1 MVRARGRRRSRC
13 SLVCRVC
20 LSFKPRAGFLRVQ
33 KKTSVCF
40 RRRAGGDGRRARG
53 RGAREVAQAQA
64 RALEDGQARAPHGEH
79 LRRTAGPFVGRR
91 CGRGGGPRRDTE
103 GVRQDGDSVRR
114 PAGSLREGERAVQ
127 VRPRLQAAQAH
138 HPAVPLRL
146 AAREILLRRRKALA
160 DFRRDAVTRRGG
172 GVFGEDPIIRI
183 GGGVARRARKG
194 FIYGRGERFLQEL
207 PGLARVDEL
216 LGLRLG
222 VVRARAVLQ
231 RAPGDVQPAP
241 GDHLL
246 ARRRVTRHA
255 AGELQRAEADL
266 RARRLRARE
275 AQQRR
280 QDPGWRPHVR
290 RPPPRDQRASPP
302 RPRLVR
308 AAARDVSELLR
319 VVGAGDADEDLQ
331 RDAHGER
338 RRLDVAR
345 VQGLRDAAV
354 QRGGAPAQS
363 AALGVALGALAELG
377 RGVVAIRGRRRA
389 QRRVDL
395 AHALH
400 DRGQIGRAGL
410 DELRG
415 RGAHAETRLRRV
427 RAGARHDGSARDRR
441 AGTALS
447 GPGVARCVAS
457 VRRFR
462 RGNEEKLLLEQS

>member
-1 MVRARGRRRSRC
+1 M
-13 SLVCRVC
+13 
-20 LSFKPRAGFLRVQ
+20 
-33 KKTSVCF
+33 
-40 RRRAGGDGRRARG
+40 
-53 RGAREVAQAQA
+53 
-64 RALEDGQARAPHGEH
+64 
-79 LRRTAGPFVGRR
+79 
-91 CGRGGGPRRDTE
+91 
-103 GVRQDGDSVRR
+103 
-114 PAGSLREGERAVQ
+114 
-127 VRPRLQAAQAH
+127 
-138 HPAVPLRL
+138 
-146 AAREILLRRRKALA
+146 
-160 DFRRDAVTRRGG
+160 
-172 GVFGEDPIIRI
+172 
-183 GGGVARRARKG
+183 
-194 FIYGRGERFLQEL
+194 
-207 PGLARVDEL
+207 
-216 LGLRLG
+216 
-222 VVRARAVLQ
+222 LQ

-246 ARRRVTRHA
+246 PRRRVARHA

-280 QDPGWRPHVR
+280 QDPGGRPHVR
-290 RPPPRDQRASPP
+290 RPPLCDERASPP

-363 AALGVALGALAELG
+363 ATLGVALGALAELG

-410 DELRG
+410 DERRG

-441 AGTALS
+441 ASTALS
-447 GPGVARCVAS
+447 GPGVARCVARATVQTRKRRKARAELKQTPS
-457 VRRFR
+457 TSKSDVRARRVYAPRSFLAWNAPTPRPALPRSNLDARPLSSLRRPPPFR
-462 RGNEEKLLLEQS
+462 VFGFVLVIPSQLTAC